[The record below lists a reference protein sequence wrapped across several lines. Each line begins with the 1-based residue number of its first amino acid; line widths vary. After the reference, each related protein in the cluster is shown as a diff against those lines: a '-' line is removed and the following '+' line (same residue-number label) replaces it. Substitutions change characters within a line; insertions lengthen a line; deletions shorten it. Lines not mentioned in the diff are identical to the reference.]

1 MTADD
6 VVPLTDAIV
15 ADHWGERRS
24 WFEFVVGHP
33 ACRPLVAEDGD
44 GRQLGSAVATVNGPV
59 AWIGT
64 IWVVP
69 DRRRE
74 GIGERLTEAV
84 LDVAGD
90 AGCRT
95 SVLVATDVGRPLYE
109 KLGFEVQT
117 SIVVV
122 EAPGTGADAS
132 GVAAGGAGR
141 SAGPPVPPRRPRGD
155 GPPRPRRDRRGPA
168 PPAARVRDPGVGHA
182 SSTTRPRDR
191 RLRGPGAMGRRRDH
205 RPGPGR
211 RAGAPRGPA
220 APDRPGP
227 PCPRRRPRRERVGAR
242 APRPTRAGPRHG
254 GRRASSG
261 EPRSPGS
268 PRPSGASST
277 TPSARCGADAPD
289 SWLTLAPSMG

>member
-6 VVPLTDAIV
+6 VVPLTDAIA

-24 WFEFVVGHP
+24 WFEFVVGHL

-44 GRQLGSAVATVNGPV
+44 GRRLGSAVATINGPV

-74 GIGERLTEAV
+74 GIGERLTDAV

-117 SIVVV
+117 SIVVL

-132 GVAAGGAGR
+132 GIAADGQADPRVRPFRPDDLEAMARLDRAATGEDRRHLLLPFATPASATVFDDPAHGIGGFVVRAPWGGGATI
-141 SAGPPVPPRRPRGD
+141 
-155 GPPRPRRDRRGPA
+155 A
-168 PPAARVRDPGVGHA
+168 PDPDVA
-182 SSTTRPRDR
+182 
-191 RLRGPGAMGRRRDH
+191 LALLEARRRRTSPDRH
-205 RPGPGR
+205 V
-211 RAGAPRGPA
+211 RAGVLAENASGLETLA
-220 APDRPGP
+220 HAGWT
-227 PCPRRRPRRERVGAR
+227 EAWR
-242 APRPTRAGPRHG
+242 APRLIR
-254 GRRASSG
+254 
-261 EPRSPGS
+261 
-268 PRPSGASST
+268 GAALVWH
-277 TPSARCGADAPD
+277 PEAIWGQFNHAV
-289 SWLTLAPSMG
+289 G

>member
-1 MTADD
+1 MAAGD
-6 VVPLTDAIV
+6 VVPLTDAIA

-44 GRQLGSAVATVNGPV
+44 GRRLGSAVATVNGPV

-95 SVLVATDVGRPLYE
+95 SVLVATEVGRPLYE
-109 KLGFEVQT
+109 KLGFELQT

-132 GVAAGGAGR
+132 GVAAGG
-141 SAGPPVPPRRPRGD
+141 PPDPRVRPFRPD
-155 GPPRPRRDRRGPA
+155 DLEAMARARPRRDRRGPTA
-168 PPAARVRDPGVGHA
+168 PAASRSR
-182 SSTTRPRDR
+182 
-191 RLRGPGAMGRRRDH
+191 
-205 RPGPGR
+205 
-211 RAGAPRGPA
+211 
-220 APDRPGP
+220 
-227 PCPRRRPRRERVGAR
+227 PRRRPPSSRT
-242 APRPTRAGPRHG
+242 RPTGSAASWSGRPGAAGRPSPRTRTSPWRSSRRDGAGPVPIGTSGPASWPRTHRDSSRLA
-254 GRRASSG
+254 RRGLDRGMAG
-261 EPRSPGS
+261 APPRPGS
-268 PRPSGASST
+268 PARLAARRHLGPVQPRPRLGVART
-277 TPSARCGADAPD
+277 HRTPG
-289 SWLTLAPSMG
+289 

>member
-1 MTADD
+1 MRGMGIRIRPMTAAD

-24 WFEFVVGHP
+24 WFDFVVGHP

-44 GRQLGSAVATVNGPV
+44 GRQLGSAVATINGPV

-74 GIGERLTEAV
+74 GIGERLTEVV

-95 SVLVATDVGRPLYE
+95 AVLVATDVGRPLYE
-109 KLGFEVQT
+109 KLGFELQT

-132 GVAAGGAGR
+132 GVAAGGPAD
-141 SAGPPVPPRRPRGD
+141 PRVRPF
-155 GPPRPRRDRRGPA
+155 RPDDLGAMARLDRAATGEDRRHLLLAFATPA
-168 PPAARVRDPGVGHA
+168 SATVLDDPAGGIRGFVVRAPWGG
-182 SSTTRPRDR
+182 
-191 RLRGPGAMGRRRDH
+191 GATIAPEPVTALALLEARRR
-205 RPGPGR
+205 RTGPDR
-211 RAGAPRGPA
+211 HVRAGVLAENASGLVRLA
-220 APDRPGP
+220 AAGWT
-227 PCPRRRPRRERVGAR
+227 EAWR
-242 APRPTRAGPRHG
+242 APRLVR
-254 GRRASSG
+254 
-261 EPRSPGS
+261 
-268 PRPSGASST
+268 GA
-277 TPSARCGADAPD
+277 PLAWQPDAI
-289 SWLTLAPSMG
+289 WGQFNHALG

>member
-1 MTADD
+1 MQGMRIRLRPMTADD
-6 VVPLTDAIV
+6 VGPLTDAIV

-33 ACRPLVAEDGD
+33 ACRPLVAVDGD
-44 GRQLGSAVATVNGPV
+44 GRRLGSAVATVNGPV

-95 SVLVATDVGRPLYE
+95 SVLVATEVGRPLYE
-109 KLGFEVQT
+109 KLGFELQT

-132 GVAAGGAGR
+132 GAAA
-141 SAGPPVPPRRPRGD
+141 AGPPDPRVRPF
-155 GPPRPRRDRRGPA
+155 RPDDLEAMARIDLAATGEDRRHLLRAFATP
-168 PPAARVRDPGVGHA
+168 A
-182 SSTTRPRDR
+182 SSTVLDDPAHGIGGFVVRATW
-191 RLRGPGAMGRRRDH
+191 GGGATIASDPDVATALLEARRR
-205 RPGPGR
+205 RTGPDR
-211 RAGAPRGPA
+211 HVRAGVLAENASGIARLVDAGWTEA
-220 APDRPGP
+220 W
-227 PCPRRRPRRERVGAR
+227 R
-242 APRPTRAGPRHG
+242 APRLVR
-254 GRRASSG
+254 
-261 EPRSPGS
+261 
-268 PRPSGASST
+268 GA
-277 TPSARCGADAPD
+277 P
-289 SWLTLAPSMG
+289 LAWQPEAIWGQFNHALG

>member
-1 MTADD
+1 MRGMGILIRPMTADD

-24 WFEFVVGHP
+24 WFDFVVGHP

-69 DRRRE
+69 DRRRQ

-109 KLGFEVQT
+109 KLGFELQT

-122 EAPGTGADAS
+122 EATGTGADAS
-132 GVAAGGAGR
+132 GVAAGGA
-141 SAGPPVPPRRPRGD
+141 ADPRVRPF
-155 GPPRPRRDRRGPA
+155 RPDDLEAMARLDRAATGEDRR
-168 PPAARVRDPGVGHA
+168 H
-182 SSTTRPRDR
+182 
-191 RLRGPGAMGRRRDH
+191 L
-205 RPGPGR
+205 
-211 RAGAPRGPA
+211 
-220 APDRPGP
+220 
-227 PCPRRRPRRERVGAR
+227 
-242 APRPTRAGPRHG
+242 
-254 GRRASSG
+254 
-261 EPRSPGS
+261 
-268 PRPSGASST
+268 
-277 TPSARCGADAPD
+277 
-289 SWLTLAPSMG
+289 L